1 MERKAKMKSVKNII
15 RQINDTKLF
24 SIDHHISVKVE
35 DTIYWNTK
43 SGVYIKI
50 DSTREQI
57 YREIIK
63 THNRQ

>member
-1 MERKAKMKSVKNII
+1 MKSLIKLKMQNRLSVII
-15 RQINDTKLF
+15 DQNT
-24 SIDHHISVKVE
+24 SIKVE

-57 YREIIK
+57 YREIAK
-63 THNRQ
+63 KHN